1 MWEWWHGVGLL
12 VAIAVIMLVTLFSKL
27 ALSLFS
33 LSSTS
38 IMALW
43 IGFMVLMGITM
54 VLIGHGVTGTFKG
67 FLIDPRNKMSLSRLQ
82 LILWTIV
89 ILPAFLAAAVFN
101 FGTGAEDPLNITVPP
116 EVWGLLGISGGS
128 LAGAGI
134 IKSRRTNEDE
144 VAEEVLEKPPSRAA
158 VARNLQVVNADP
170 NEARVSDLFKGE
182 LVGSKNYL
190 EVGKL
195 QMFFFTLIVVFTY
208 GKAIGSGF
216 DNAGEAI
223 DSLPELSA
231 GMLALLAISHAGYLA
246 NKSVPFNTHGPSR
259 A

>member
-170 NEARVSDLFKGE
+170 NSSRESWWVPRTI
-182 LVGSKNYL
+182 SKW
-190 EVGKL
+190 
-195 QMFFFTLIVVFTY
+195 
-208 GKAIGSGF
+208 ASCRCS
-216 DNAGEAI
+216 
-223 DSLPELSA
+223 SLP
-231 GMLALLAISHAGYLA
+231 
-246 NKSVPFNTHGPSR
+246 
-259 A
+259 